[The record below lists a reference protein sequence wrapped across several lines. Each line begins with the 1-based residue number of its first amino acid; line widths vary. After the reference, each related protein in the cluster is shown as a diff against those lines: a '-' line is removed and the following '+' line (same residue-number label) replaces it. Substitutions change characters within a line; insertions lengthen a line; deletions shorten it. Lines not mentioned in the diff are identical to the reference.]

1 MLHENDYNK
10 ILSKVDNDVR
20 TMAEKLRLF
29 DISMVDKYGNEIKA
43 FDKKVTLYLQIPKG
57 YNKKDIEIVHV
68 NDGKDENFDEWV
80 ESIDGTDYVV
90 ANVNYFD
97 SYAIIDEWGKADY
110 WWMYGISLAVLAVG
124 IGSFVYIRKKVSKS
138 PKSIADKHVEE

>member
-1 MLHENDYNK
+1 M
-10 ILSKVDNDVR
+10 
-20 TMAEKLRLF
+20 
-29 DISMVDKYGNEIKA
+29 
-43 FDKKVTLYLQIPKG
+43 
-57 YNKKDIEIVHV
+57 
-68 NDGKDENFDEWV
+68 
-80 ESIDGTDYVV
+80 V

-138 PKSIADKHVEE
+138 PKSIVDKHVEE